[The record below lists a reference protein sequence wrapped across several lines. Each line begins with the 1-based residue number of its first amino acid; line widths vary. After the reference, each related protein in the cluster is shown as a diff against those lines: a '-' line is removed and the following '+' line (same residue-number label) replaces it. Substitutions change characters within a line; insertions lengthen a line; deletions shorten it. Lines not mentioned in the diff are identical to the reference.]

1 MQFLMAVD
9 GKRITSWCFADGTD
23 RPRWLRSPNPCQL
36 FPFSSF
42 SSSSSSSAFS
52 FSSFSAFSS
61 FFSSSSCCFIDL
73 PALIQSDGTAAD
85 LSNGSSVP
93 VVQLLQL
100 LPLAMLCLYKSS
112 SELIQSNATMLHLLQ
127 CYICFSAILLQFAT
141 TLCCHR
147 TLCSSRKPNYRDW
160 MEAMIS
166 HDLMK
171 T

>member
-1 MQFLMAVD
+1 MAD
-9 GKRITSWCFADGTD
+9 TGD
-23 RPRWLRSPNPCQL
+23 RWQQKHQLVLCQWLRPADPTIGAQTRASCSASSCL
-36 FPFSSF
+36 SF
-42 SSSSSSSAFS
+42 SSCSSSSYFS
-52 FSSFSAFSS
+52 FSCSS
-61 FFSSSSCCFIDL
+61 CFIDL

-127 CYICFSAILLQFAT
+127 CYNCFSAILLQFAT

>member
-42 SSSSSSSAFS
+42 SSFS
-52 FSSFSAFSS
+52 FSSSS
-61 FFSSSSCCFIDL
+61 CFIDL

-112 SELIQSNATMLHLLQ
+112 SELIQSNATMLHLPQ
-127 CYICFSAILLQFAT
+127 CYNCFSAILLQFAT

-166 HDLMK
+166 HNLMK

>member
-36 FPFSSF
+36 FPFSS
-42 SSSSSSSAFS
+42 SSS
-52 FSSFSAFSS
+52 SSFSAFP
-61 FFSSSSCCFIDL
+61 FSSSCFIDL

-112 SELIQSNATMLHLLQ
+112 PELIQSNATTLHLLQ